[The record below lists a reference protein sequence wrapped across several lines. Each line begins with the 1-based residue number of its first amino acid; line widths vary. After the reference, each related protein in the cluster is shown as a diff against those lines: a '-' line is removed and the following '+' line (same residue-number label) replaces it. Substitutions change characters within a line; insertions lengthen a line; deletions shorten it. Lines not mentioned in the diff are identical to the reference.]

1 MSFERAHMTTDKV
14 TKKQTLYFLNPLYI
28 ILLSWIPLVLGFV
41 SGIQFL
47 LPLLITIPS
56 YFVMRKWILQRQVM
70 TAYYEMLL
78 SCLWMS
84 IAFIL
89 LSYYFP
95 VQAENVIFR
104 STEYVADMDEW
115 IRTGGAT
122 EGTPALFISEH
133 LRHIGIII
141 VASLLTGGFVALF
154 FGAMQM
160 GYMNFYVAW
169 LIINSGGDPFAY
181 CLAWPIWSVVR
192 VLSFVLLTVVL
203 AQPLL
208 LMLRWRD
215 IDLKLLFK
223 LAIVGIILEGI
234 DIGLKTVIGP
244 YYQTALNA
252 AMEYGPAVGG
262 FLINLGYMIP

>member
-1 MSFERAHMTTDKV
+1 MSYERAHMTTDMV
-14 TKKQTLYFLNPLYI
+14 TMKQKLYFLNPLYI
-28 ILLSWIPLVLGFV
+28 ILLSWMPLAVGFASGVKLLIPLLV
-41 SGIQFL
+41 
-47 LPLLITIPS
+47 TIPS
-56 YFVMRKWILQRQVM
+56 FLIMRRWIMRKQVM

-95 VQAENVIFR
+95 AHAENVIIR

-115 IRTGGAT
+115 IGTGGAT
-122 EGTPALFISEH
+122 EGTPALFIPEH
-133 LRHIGIII
+133 LRHIGIIV

-169 LIINSGGDPFAY
+169 LIINSGGDPWAY
-181 CLAWPIWSVVR
+181 YLAWPIWSVVR

-208 LMLRWRD
+208 LMFRWKD
-215 IDLKLLFK
+215 IDFKLLFK
-223 LAIVGIILEGI
+223 LVIVGIVLEGI
-234 DIGLKTVIGP
+234 DIVLKTVIGP
-244 YYQTALNA
+244 YNQSALNA

-262 FLINLGYMIP
+262 FVINLGYMIP